1 MEAIQTYQFEYLPL
15 GLYFCYEFSGK
26 SRDQNTKT
34 EKKKSKEKTTK
45 TVLLNIPNWYGKKNG

>member
-45 TVLLNIPNWYGKKNG
+45 TVLLNIPN